1 MHLAT
6 ISSQRQIT
14 LPKLLLDQLS
24 LDIKDR
30 VRIFAFQDK
39 ILIEPDLIKVSDL
52 AGSLA
57 HKISQNK
64 KNVPF
69 AQVKKLALKKLA
81 QELAHE

>member
-30 VRIFAFQDK
+30 VKISAFQDK

-52 AGSLA
+52 AGSLGQ
-57 HKISQNK
+57 KISPIK

-69 AQVKKLALKKLA
+69 ARAKAIALKKIA
-81 QELAHE
+81 QELANE